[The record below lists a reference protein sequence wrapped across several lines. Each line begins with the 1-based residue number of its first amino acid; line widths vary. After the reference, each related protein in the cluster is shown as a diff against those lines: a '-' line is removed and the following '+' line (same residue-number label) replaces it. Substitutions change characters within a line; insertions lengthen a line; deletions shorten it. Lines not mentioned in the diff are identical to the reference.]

1 MYSIIDQ
8 QLTQVKVRELL
19 QGAADARADRK
30 ARMASS
36 TPVAR
41 TLKLALA
48 AAVPLVLWI
57 VWAFVTG

>member
-1 MYSIIDQ
+1 MNTFIDR
-8 QLTQVKVRELL
+8 QLTQIKVRELL
-19 QGAADARADRK
+19 QEAADARANRK

-48 AAVPLVLWI
+48 AVPFVLWI
-57 VWAFVTG
+57 AWAFLTG

>member
-48 AAVPLVLWI
+48 TAVPLVLWI

>member
-1 MYSIIDQ
+1 MNTFIDR
-8 QLTQVKVRELL
+8 QLTQVKVREML
-19 QGAADARADRK
+19 QEAADARADRK

-57 VWAFVTG
+57 AWAFVAG

>member
-1 MYSIIDQ
+1 MNTFIDR
-8 QLTQVKVRELL
+8 QLTQIKVRELL
-19 QGAADARADRK
+19 QEAADARADRK

-41 TLKLALA
+41 TLKFVLA
-48 AAVPLVLWI
+48 AAVPFVLWI

>member
-1 MYSIIDQ
+1 MNTFIDR
-8 QLTQVKVRELL
+8 QLTQIKVQDLL
-19 QGAADARADRK
+19 QEAADARADRK
-30 ARMASS
+30 ARMAPS

-57 VWAFVTG
+57 VWAFVAG